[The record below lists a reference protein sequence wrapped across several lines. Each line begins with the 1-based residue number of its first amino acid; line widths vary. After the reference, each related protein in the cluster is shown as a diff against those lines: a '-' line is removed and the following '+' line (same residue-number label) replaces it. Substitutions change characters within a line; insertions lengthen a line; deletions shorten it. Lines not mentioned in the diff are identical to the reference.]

1 MKLTQIRNATLLL
14 EYAGKKFLID
24 PMLADKDAWP
34 GFAGNAR
41 PHLRNPMAELPL
53 PVEALLAVDAV
64 IVTHTHMDH
73 WDEAA
78 QQLIPKTMMI
88 YSQNERDAALIR
100 SQGFAH
106 VRVLQ
111 DENPFV
117 DGLTIHKT
125 EGQHGSNALYADKV
139 MGDILGDA
147 CGLVFT
153 HPSEKTLYIAGD
165 TVWVKPYVRTLQR
178 FQPQVVVINAG
189 NATNDLYGPII
200 MGKEDTLRTLNILPE
215 TTLVTSHMEAINHC
229 LLTRAELRAYTLE
242 QGIADRVLIPEDGEA
257 MTF

>member
-14 EYAGKKFLID
+14 EYAGRKFLID

-41 PHLRNPMAELPL
+41 PHLRNPMVELPL

-78 QQLIPKTMMI
+78 QRLIPKTMVI
-88 YSQNERDAALIR
+88 YSQNDSDAALIG

-178 FQPQVVVINAG
+178 FQTQVVVINAG
-189 NATNDLYGPII
+189 NATNDRYGPII

-215 TTLVTSHMEAINHC
+215 ATLVTSHMEAINHC

-242 QGIADRVLIPEDGEA
+242 QGIADRVLIPENGEA